1 MAKGGQEHRRDD
13 EEEEKEDKDVGVSD
27 DALDLIDE
35 DEEDD
40 FGLGEESD
48 DDKGWE

>member
-1 MAKGGQEHRRDD
+1 MARGSDFKRDD
-13 EEEEKEDKDVGVSD
+13 EEEKENKDVGVSD
-27 DALDLIDE
+27 DALDLVDE

-40 FGLGEESD
+40 PLIAQEPE